1 MTVEFSNT
9 SAAVWNAIQT
19 ALQSAGF
26 VISTVA
32 ALDKK
37 QGSFNAVTTTT
48 AVKQDLVIS
57 CYKPSQEVAGTS
69 QLDADSH
76 LWPFVEELIVNLA
89 KPRIVEG
96 KIRRVPERDR
106 RLLYDKVVSYF
117 VTHGLQVPMNARQ
130 FQQGLDERYVEVDGM
145 YFTPIQAADY
155 RELSIKSEGLEAMGL
170 IISDEPNGIAWL
182 KHRLEE
188 RPQTYQELQPEWMQ
202 DIKGIRKGDILP
214 ELRTLLEEN
223 FIQNEDGTWRIVNE
237 NDDVDVEQRKNK
249 IFLKEFK
256 FYLEVCRKPRGKL
269 KDVRVEAVRAG
280 FKQCYTD
287 KNFADIILVGD
298 RIPQNLLTEDEI
310 LLQYYDIASSKV

>member
-1 MTVEFSNT
+1 MRHFVQCEICKDIASGL
-9 SAAVWNAIQT
+9 AASISHRPDLKPLLSLLQEEGNLQRMLIEKGIY
-19 ALQSAGF
+19 ALSGCDF
-26 VISTVA
+26 
-32 ALDKK
+32 
-37 QGSFNAVTTTT
+37 
-48 AVKQDLVIS
+48 
-57 CYKPSQEVAGTS
+57 E
-69 QLDADSH
+69 
-76 LWPFVEELIVNLA
+76 
-89 KPRIVEG
+89 
-96 KIRRVPERDR
+96 
-106 RLLYDKVVSYF
+106 
-117 VTHGLQVPMNARQ
+117 
-130 FQQGLDERYVEVDGM
+130 GLDERYVEVDGM